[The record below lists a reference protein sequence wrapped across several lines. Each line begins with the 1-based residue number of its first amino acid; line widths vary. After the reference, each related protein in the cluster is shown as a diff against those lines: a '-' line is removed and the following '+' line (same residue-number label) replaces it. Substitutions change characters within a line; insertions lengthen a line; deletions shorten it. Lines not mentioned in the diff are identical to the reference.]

1 MRPTATDLAT
11 AERPGSVA
19 QSSRGGGVP
28 GQYPVRTGTDDDS
41 ALQVAKA
48 TVEKYVIRP
57 KKPPSPTWRAFLDND
72 LVSIDFFVVPTV
84 TFKVLSR

>member
-1 MRPTATDLAT
+1 M
-11 AERPGSVA
+11 
-19 QSSRGGGVP
+19 P